1 MNAFEE
7 ATRLWQYV
15 RSAQFFCG
23 FVSVAQAWQL
33 AFLVIVSSPA
43 RFRRLMIPS
52 MLGKFGYVMI
62 LAVLYT
68 QARISAIDPQAAVP
82 DLRLGILFFIVALF
96 IVAFAKTRASE
107 RRDA

>member
-82 DLRLGILFFIVALF
+82 DLLLGILFIVALF